1 MHRQTRT
8 PRRQPSSDAPSPDRS
23 VSRRRLLT
31 GGAIGAAGAVAIG
44 PRIAS
49 AGGSSLPSFVSLLEP
64 VRLLDSRR
72 ADDILG
78 GSKLEAGGVASVLTV
93 APGMEY
99 EPETVF
105 VNLTITQTE
114 GSGYLA
120 VRGSDFRD
128 GVTAPETS
136 NINWSGP
143 GVTIAN
149 LAVSRV
155 GAENSIDIFC
165 EGVGA
170 RAHVIVDLQAY
181 VPLDLSAFG

>member
-1 MHRQTRT
+1 MHPETQPPAVQQPGDRT
-8 PRRQPSSDAPSPDRS
+8 ASGA
-23 VSRRRLLT
+23 VTRRRLLA
-31 GGAIGAAGAVAIG
+31 GGAIGAAGAATIG
-44 PRIAS
+44 PRVAS
-49 AGGSSLPSFVSLLEP
+49 ATGGLPGFISLLEP
-64 VRLLDSRR
+64 ARLFDSRR
-72 ADDILG
+72 PDDILSG
-78 GSKLEAGGVASVLTV
+78 AKLDAGGVVSVLTV
-93 APGMEY
+93 APGVEY

-105 VNLTITQTE
+105 VNLTVTDTE
-114 GSGYLA
+114 GFGYLA

-143 GVTIAN
+143 GITIAN

-170 RAHVIVDLQAY
+170 RTHLIVDLQAY
-181 VPLDLSAFG
+181 VPLDLSAFE